1 MQLSI
6 KTMENVDA
14 GTLDV
19 SDAIF
24 ACEPRRDVLARMVR
38 WQLAKRRQGTHA
50 AKTRSEIRGG
60 KKKPWRQKGTGRARQ
75 GSINA
80 PHFRG
85 GGKAFG
91 PSPRTYA
98 HDLTRH
104 FRRLALKMA
113 LSLRCQEKKI
123 VIWDVLALEKP
134 KTTLLAQR
142 LRACQIDSA
151 LIIGGDTIDD
161 HVSKAA
167 RNLPHVDVLPRQGLN
182 VYDILRRETL
192 VMTKDSVKTI
202 EEALT

>member
-1 MQLSI
+1 MMQLSI

-85 GGKAFG
+85 GGKA
-91 PSPRTYA
+91 
-98 HDLTRH
+98 
-104 FRRLALKMA
+104 
-113 LSLRCQEKKI
+113 
-123 VIWDVLALEKP
+123 
-134 KTTLLAQR
+134 
-142 LRACQIDSA
+142 
-151 LIIGGDTIDD
+151 
-161 HVSKAA
+161 
-167 RNLPHVDVLPRQGLN
+167 
-182 VYDILRRETL
+182 L
-192 VMTKDSVKTI
+192 VRVHAIMLMI
-202 EEALT
+202 